1 MTPGVAGAG
10 IAGALF
16 YIAAF
21 LIVLWYVAPVLDR
34 QQRRVVGWLYQY
46 FLIFR
51 ALRAAR
57 VVQDTLWGDVSNGGR
72 PNKDVDAWVDVL
84 EKRIKCLRGRDE
96 SRRNW
101 QVDVRKRALQ
111 VAAVAIAMLEWM
123 DTPGAK
129 NGQP

>member
-1 MTPGVAGAG
+1 VTPGEIGSSTALVVFVLVALKLLLPRLG
-10 IAGALF
+10 
-16 YIAAF
+16 
-21 LIVLWYVAPVLDR
+21 D
-34 QQRRVVGWLYQY
+34 WLHQY

-51 ALRAAR
+51 AIRAAR
-57 VVQDTLWGDVSNGGR
+57 VVQDTLWGSVSNGWR
-72 PNKDVDAWVDVL
+72 PNADVDAWVDVL

-101 QVDVRKRALQ
+101 QVDTRKRALQ

-129 NGQP
+129 NGQT